1 MWHRQEAGRGGA
13 DRRNCV
19 RMEWALDWM
28 SRVFPAYGRVWKL
41 EGRTFR
47 LESLILLVPTLS
59 GETQGSTCTK
69 GSHSSQLPL
78 LEPTGKRD
86 TLQNLLKPKGLD
98 YQIRSIVIMADVRNG
113 SQVNG

>member
-1 MWHRQEAGRGGA
+1 MGEIWRRVRLEEEGVWHHQEAGRACA

-28 SRVFPAYGRVWKL
+28 SRMLPVYGRVWKL

-59 GETQGSTCTK
+59 GEPQGSNMHE
-69 GSHSSQLPL
+69 GLSQ
-78 LEPTGKRD
+78 
-86 TLQNLLKPKGLD
+86 
-98 YQIRSIVIMADVRNG
+98 
-113 SQVNG
+113 